1 VFVLVFEAGR
11 SIQSARPSA
20 SYRICCHC
28 SESSSPIRHPVV
40 SAATINDRRCGF
52 AGASKRSSSP
62 GLRRRVRETSAPVSS
77 FTTETPARL
86 NGVPVS
92 EALADRP
99 VEEMPQSPE
108 QPIAAN
114 DSVRTSSRPDRFQVG
129 LGHTGYRFLLEP
141 DGPSVGGRHV
151 ARADHPELVLDLP
164 SRLHPQMLADIG
176 HEIAIHHIADRQR
189 GRRRGHGSFR
199 IEPGSDLAL
208 SFYSN
213 ENRVHD
219 VRLHAVTYGLSFRSA
234 CRNKTSAPGTSSAT
248 IA

>member
-86 NGVPVS
+86 NGVLSVKPS
-92 EALADRP
+92 PTDQLKKCRSRP
-99 VEEMPQSPE
+99 
-108 QPIAAN
+108 
-114 DSVRTSSRPDRFQVG
+114 SSRLQP
-129 LGHTGYRFLLEP
+129 TIP
-141 DGPSVGGRHV
+141 CGRRAARIASRSALV
-151 ARADHPELVLDLP
+151 TPAIGFCSNRMVRPLAAGTFARADHPELVLDLP